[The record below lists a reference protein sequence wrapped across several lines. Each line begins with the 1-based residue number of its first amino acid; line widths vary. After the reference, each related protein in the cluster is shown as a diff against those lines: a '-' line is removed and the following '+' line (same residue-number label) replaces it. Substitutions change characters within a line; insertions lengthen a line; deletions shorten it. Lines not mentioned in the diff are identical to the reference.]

1 MLAPAHA
8 RAPILAHHR
17 LPKTSN
23 RSTGTARRAT
33 TRGRRVVSSASDAE
47 PAGGT
52 TAGSAA
58 SSGSAGD
65 PLASFRDGDLLVLR
79 VAGPEETDAGILA
92 SRPLLDREWFF
103 EVVGD
108 ASSDEGSTDG
118 SADGSPTA
126 AAAKGRRRTSLVGL
140 CRGVA
145 AFLTHDLDGES
156 MSLVPVRGGSDESRF
171 SPNLAAR
178 EWVRERFPAW
188 HALLADLE
196 STGEYPRDSDSVLR
210 PFLAH
215 SAKDAK
221 DGSSA
226 EKKEPLSR
234 VVGVEKVTDY
244 ATLRSAVVAD
254 PSYWADGAGPG
265 FVETDPTRHATNNA
279 GELLAL
285 LEGLRG
291 VVMTQL
297 WAGWEDDD
305 TQQPIDAP
313 FALRALRECASDT
326 NILAVPAPVP
336 GLPARKGLT
345 AILCA
350 DVSPYRERAKHLAS
364 FGAQAALVAGSPYY
378 QYLVG
383 RVLGYKEAN
392 IDAHV
397 RSKGGRLTAPVV
409 REAEKDLAALSAA
422 LPRTPW
428 RENERTAE
436 EKAFS
441 KNFFFLDFGTDG
453 ASAESSARG
462 GEKKKPGGRRGKKK
476 TSTKKSV
483 EDAESMFGGRG
494 RKKR

>member
-17 LPKTSN
+17 FPKTSN

-33 TRGRRVVSSASDAE
+33 TRGRRVVSSASDADS
-47 PAGGT
+47 AGGT

-126 AAAKGRRRTSLVGL
+126 TAAEGRQRTSLVGL

-145 AFLTHDLDGES
+145 AFLTRDLDGES
-156 MSLVPVRGGSDESRF
+156 MTLVPVRGSDESRF

-178 EWVRERFPAW
+178 EWTRERFPAW

-196 STGEYPRDSDSVLR
+196 TTGEYPRDSDSVLR
-210 PFLAH
+210 PFLV
-215 SAKDAK
+215 DQ
-221 DGSSA
+221 
-226 EKKEPLSR
+226 PLKNR
-234 VVGVEKVTDY
+234 IVGAEKVTDY
-244 ATLRSAVVAD
+244 ETLRNDVRVD
-254 PSYWADGAGPG
+254 PSYWRDGAGIN
-265 FVETDPTRHATNNA
+265 FVETDPARQATNNA

-285 LEGLRG
+285 LLGARG

-305 TQQPIDAP
+305 AQQPVDAP
-313 FALRALRECASDT
+313 FALRALRECASDSK
-326 NILAVPAPVP
+326 IIAVPAPVP
-336 GLPARKGLT
+336 GLTARKGLT

-350 DVSPYRERAKHLAS
+350 DVSPYRERATHLAS

-383 RVLGYKEAN
+383 RVLGYKETN

-397 RSKGGRLTAPVV
+397 RSSGGRLTAPVV
-409 REAEKDLAALSAA
+409 REAEKDLFALSEA

-428 RENERTAE
+428 RETEITLQE
-436 EKAFS
+436 ETEKA
-441 KNFFFLDFGTDG
+441 KAGFFFLDFGTDG
-453 ASAESSARG
+453 APRAVSSARSG
-462 GEKKKPGGRRGKKK
+462 RGERKNRRRGKKK
-476 TSTKKSV
+476 SSTVRSV

-494 RKKR
+494 KKKR

>member
-17 LPKTSN
+17 FPKTSN

-33 TRGRRVVSSASDAE
+33 TRGRRVVSSASDADS
-47 PAGGT
+47 AGGT
-52 TAGSAA
+52 TAGSVA

-126 AAAKGRRRTSLVGL
+126 TAAEGRQRTSLFGL

-156 MSLVPVRGGSDESRF
+156 MTLVPVRGSDESRF

-178 EWVRERFPAW
+178 EWTRERFPAW

-196 STGEYPRDSDSVLR
+196 STGEYPRDSNSVLR
-210 PFLAH
+210 PFLA
-215 SAKDAK
+215 D
-221 DGSSA
+221 
-226 EKKEPLSR
+226 EPLSR
-234 VVGVEKVTDY
+234 IVGVEKITDY
-244 ATLRSAVVAD
+244 KTLRNDVLAD
-254 PSYWADGAGPG
+254 PSYWRDGAGPN
-265 FVETDPTRHATNNA
+265 FVETDPARQATNNA

-285 LEGLRG
+285 LLGARG

-305 TQQPIDAP
+305 AQQPVDAP
-313 FALRALRECASDT
+313 FALRALRECASDSK
-326 NILAVPAPVP
+326 IIAVPAPVP
-336 GLPARKGLT
+336 GLTARKGLT

-350 DVSPYRERAKHLAS
+350 DVSPYRERATHLAS

-383 RVLGYKEAN
+383 RVLGYKETN

-397 RSKGGRLTAPVV
+397 RSSGGRLTAPVV
-409 REAEKDLAALSAA
+409 REAEKDLFALSEA

-428 RENERTAE
+428 RETEITLQE
-436 EKAFS
+436 ETEKA
-441 KNFFFLDFGTDG
+441 KAGFFFLDFGTDG
-453 ASAESSARG
+453 APRAVSSAYSGRG
-462 GEKKKPGGRRGKKK
+462 ERKNRRRGKKK
-476 TSTKKSV
+476 SSTVRSV

-494 RKKR
+494 KKKR